1 MEGQNIEI
9 EYRYAEGKQDQFPE
23 LAAELVH
30 RNVDIIIVAG
40 GDVLIW
46 AAKNATP
53 TIPIVMMGGGVDPV
67 EAGLIKSLSRP
78 GGNVTGLTNLSRKLG
93 GKRLELL
100 KEAVPKVSRVA
111 VLYDPGSGSEREV
124 KETLPFA
131 ARALSLTV
139 RPWIVRKAADFDSVF
154 TEMSKERPDGLYVP
168 ARGQLIT
175 KNEQKI
181 ANFALGNRLPS
192 VYSYGAGVEAGGLL
206 YYGADLTDLYQRVVI
221 YVDRIIKGTKPADL
235 PVEQPTKFELII
247 NLRTAQQIGLAIPP
261 NILARADRV
270 IR

>member
-30 RNVDIIIVAG
+30 RNVDII
-40 GDVLIW
+40 
-46 AAKNATP
+46 
-53 TIPIVMMGGGVDPV
+53 
-67 EAGLIKSLSRP
+67 
-78 GGNVTGLTNLSRKLG
+78 
-93 GKRLELL
+93 
-100 KEAVPKVSRVA
+100 KETVPKVSRVA

-168 ARGQLIT
+168 ARGPLIT